1 MSITKC
7 LPISKHSYNMSRNK
21 MSVRQALESAQSSE
35 NETLDTETSTILTEE
50 LDRIWTRI
58 QTQPTNYIMDRTEF
72 GIFNRYRS
80 DTRFQNETART
91 AIARYW
97 NSINV
102 SNGRHWAWSFKYRE
116 GWNREQSGC
125 PAKDHLAGRKKS
137 HLSTLPMVFAFGDA
151 QICKRHQKWHGGHS
165 ESMAWA
171 EASRWTLINK
181 SRRRNEYEG
190 SLDRL
195 GGLFWLILA
204 LTSFRKHVSGRI
216 DCADHQPSLNALNGT
231 YFSLWMILCI
241 VNSKSSVLLDSTWD
255 DG

>member
-1 MSITKC
+1 
-7 LPISKHSYNMSRNK
+7 MSRNK

-102 SNGRHWAWSFKYRE
+102 SNGRH
-116 GWNREQSGC
+116 
-125 PAKDHLAGRKKS
+125 
-137 HLSTLPMVFAFGDA
+137 
-151 QICKRHQKWHGGHS
+151 
-165 ESMAWA
+165 
-171 EASRWTLINK
+171 
-181 SRRRNEYEG
+181 
-190 SLDRL
+190 
-195 GGLFWLILA
+195 
-204 LTSFRKHVSGRI
+204 
-216 DCADHQPSLNALNGT
+216 
-231 YFSLWMILCI
+231 
-241 VNSKSSVLLDSTWD
+241 
-255 DG
+255 